1 MLMKNIIVIL
11 ISITTFF
18 ACSVQRNKSVVKSYE
33 QHRPQFHFTPK
44 TGWMNDPNGMV
55 YYKGEYH
62 LFYQHYPDSTVWGPM
77 HWGHAISKDLVH
89 WEHLPIALYPD
100 SLGYIFSGS
109 AVVDEN
115 NTSGFGKN
123 GEAPLVAIF
132 TYHNMDSE
140 KAGNKNFQT
149 QGIAFSLD
157 NGRTWTKYANNPVVN
172 NPGIR
177 DFRDPK
183 VIWHEA
189 SKQWVMTLAV
199 VDHVEFYASKNLKNW
214 VKTGEFG
221 KNEGSHGG
229 VWECPDLF
237 SLKVEGSK
245 ADKWVLIANINPGAP
260 NKGSGG
266 QYFIGQFDGKTFKN
280 DNKADDTL
288 WIDYGTDNYAGV
300 TWYGAPNNRRLFIGW
315 MSNWQ
320 YATKVPTETWRSAT
334 TLPRE
339 LSLVST
345 PNGVRLF
352 QKPLKEQETRR
363 GVSQGITHQ
372 SIKESYALQSTSKTN
387 ELSLTFDLAK
397 TTAQD
402 LGVVIANSKGEKVLI
417 GFEKSTNRFYIDR
430 SEGGKKDFEKGFAGR
445 HYAPRQTTSMLLKMK
460 LFIDVASVELFADD
474 GEIVMTDIFFP
485 NENFNHI
492 SVFSKNGETYLTE
505 GKVWA
510 LK

>member
-1 MLMKNIIVIL
+1 MKNTIVIL
-11 ISITTFF
+11 IGIATFF
-18 ACSVQRNKSVVKSYE
+18 ACSDQSNQSAVEKYE

-55 YYKGEYH
+55 YFKGEYH
-62 LFYQHYPDSTVWGPM
+62 LFYQYYPDSTVWGPM

-89 WEHLPIALYPD
+89 WEHLPVALYPD

-109 AVVDEN
+109 AVVDEK

-132 TYHNMDSE
+132 TYHNMAGE
-140 KAGNKNFQT
+140 KAGKIDFQT
-149 QGIAFSLD
+149 QGIAYSLD
-157 NGRTWTKYANNPVVN
+157 NGRTWTKYANNPVVK

-189 SKQWVMTLAV
+189 SKQWIMTLAV
-199 VDHVEFYASKNLKNW
+199 VDHVAFYASKNLKDW

-221 KNEGSHGG
+221 KTEGAHGG

-237 SLKVEGSK
+237 PLKVEGSN
-245 ADKWVLIANINPGAP
+245 ADKWVLIVNINPGAP

-266 QYFIGQFDGKTFKN
+266 QYYIGQFDGKTFKN
-280 DNKADDTL
+280 DNQPTDIL
-288 WIDYGTDNYAGV
+288 WIDYGTDNYATV
-300 TWYGAPNNRRLFIGW
+300 TWSGVPDNRRISLGW

-320 YATKVPTETWRSAT
+320 YAMKVPTQAWRSAA

-339 LSLVST
+339 LSLKT
-345 PNGVRLF
+345 TEKGIRLI
-352 QKPLKEQETRR
+352 QKPVKEQDILR
-363 GVSQGITHQ
+363 GGSQDMTNQ
-372 SIKESYALQSTSKTN
+372 SITESYALKSTSKTN
-387 ELSLTFDLAK
+387 ELSLTFDLSK

-402 LGVVIANSKGEKVLI
+402 LGVVVANSKGEKVLI

-430 SEGGKKDFEKGFAGR
+430 TEGGKKDFEKGFAGR
-445 HYAPRQTTSMLLKMK
+445 HYAPRHSTSTLLKMN
-460 LFIDVASVELFADD
+460 LHIDVASVELFADD
-474 GEIVMTDIFFP
+474 GETVMTDIFFP
-485 NENFNHI
+485 TEDFNQLSI
-492 SVFSKNGETYLTE
+492 FSKNGSSQLRE
-505 GKVWA
+505 GKIWA